1 MKLERAYSTLELK
14 SVEEDSRVIHGVAS
28 TPEPDRMGDVV
39 VPEGA
44 QFELP
49 LPLLWHHRSDQ
60 PIGHVIEAKVTKKG
74 IEIIAQIARVA
85 DAGKLKDR
93 VDEAW
98 QTLKEGLV
106 KGLSVGFKALEH
118 EPLNKGETDDPWEL
132 IFGPKKFT
140 KWLWLE
146 LSAVTIPANSGA
158 SINQIKS
165 IDRAALGIDTVV
177 RLGKTL
183 PGVAGQPD
191 KAKDMKTVA
200 EQIAAL
206 EAKLQEKTD
215 RMNEILQKCMEED
228 RSTDD
233 AEREEFDTLKRE
245 IETLQGD
252 LERFKSLEAAMAHK
266 AKAASGKGPK
276 DAVTSRGNGD
286 GHVTVR
292 GVHTAKPGP
301 GIRMARLVRCLGL
314 AQGNRWGASELA
326 KQLYPNDPII
336 ADTIK
341 ANVVAGSTLTT
352 TGQWGAELVS
362 EEGGVFADFVEFLR
376 PQTIVG
382 RFGTDGIPSLRR
394 VPFRTALIGQTT
406 GGTGYW
412 VGEGKP
418 KPLTSFD
425 FSRQTLGPLKVAAIS
440 VATMELLRDSSPSAE
455 MLIRDGLVAACR
467 ERIDLDFI
475 NPDKAAVAGISPAS
489 ILNGV
494 AAVGASVGT
503 DADSIRADVRALF
516 AAFIAANN
524 APTSAV
530 WIMSART
537 ALALSLMQNPLG
549 QTEFPGITMNG
560 GTFAGRPVI
569 VSEYISPNTSGDFL
583 ALVNASDIYFA
594 DDGEFQ
600 VDMSTEASLQMVDNP
615 TNDVV
620 TPTATSLVS
629 MFQTNS
635 AAFRAERT
643 LNWLRRRASA
653 VAWLSGVTW
662 GETVTGP

>member
-14 SVEEDSRVIHGVAS
+14 SVDEDARVIRGVAS

-44 QFELP
+44 EFELP

-60 PIGHVIEAKVTKKG
+60 PIGHVTDAKVTKKG
-74 IEIIAQIARVA
+74 IEIVAQIARVA

-93 VDEAW
+93 IDEAW
-98 QTLKEGLV
+98 QTIKSGLV

-118 EPLNKGETDDPWEL
+118 EPLNKTETDDPWEL

-146 LSAVTIPANSGA
+146 LSAVTIPANAGA
-158 SINQIKS
+158 SINQIKA
-165 IDRAALGIDTVV
+165 IDRAALGISTVV
-177 RLGKTL
+177 SLGNQ
-183 PGVAGQPD
+183 PGVSGKSQQ
-191 KAKDMKTVA
+191 AKDMKTIA
-200 EQIAAL
+200 EQLAAL
-206 EAKLQEKTD
+206 EAKRDEKATRMQEI
-215 RMNEILQKCMEED
+215 MQKCMEEG
-228 RSTDD
+228 RSTDE
-233 AEREEFDTLKRE
+233 AEREEFDNLQRE
-245 IETLQGD
+245 IETLDGD
-252 LERFKSLEAAMAHK
+252 IKRFKALEAAMASK
-266 AKAASGKGPK
+266 AQSVSGKSQREGT
-276 DAVTSRGNGD
+276 ASRIPG
-286 GHVTVR
+286 VTVR
-292 GVHTAKPGP
+292 QLQEKPPAP
-301 GIRMARLVRCLGL
+301 GIRMARLIRCLGL
-314 AQGNRWGASELA
+314 AQGNRWGAGELA

-362 EEGGVFADFVEFLR
+362 DESGVFADFVEFLR
-376 PQTIVG
+376 PQTILGQFGVG
-382 RFGTDGIPSLRR
+382 SIPPLRR

-406 GGTGYW
+406 GGSGYW

-425 FSRQTLGPLKVAAIS
+425 FSRTTLAPLKVAAIS

-455 MLIRDGLVAACR
+455 VLIRDGLVAACR

-503 DADSIRADVRALF
+503 DADSIRADVRAIF
-516 AAFIAANN
+516 SAFIAANN
-524 APTSAV
+524 PPTTSV

-549 QTEFPGITMNG
+549 QAEFPGITMNG

-569 VSEYISPNTSGDFL
+569 VSEYISPATSGDFI

-594 DDGEFQ
+594 DDGDFQ
-600 VDMSTEASLQMVDNP
+600 VDMSTEASLQMLDNP

-643 LNWLRRRASA
+643 LNWMRRRESA
-653 VAWLSGVTW
+653 VAWLTGVAW